1 MVEGGLGARVE
12 MNKKIK
18 KKMCEIK
25 KGWVW
30 AGKGKREKLE
40 KREMKRK

>member
-1 MVEGGLGARVE
+1 LLWAKMVEGGLGARVE

-25 KGWVW
+25 KGWV
-30 AGKGKREKLE
+30 
-40 KREMKRK
+40 